1 MSYRVAMDIGGT
13 FTDVVC
19 YDERTGAVTAA
30 KAPTTPEDLAEGVF
44 AALSRAVNDP
54 AGISFFVHGTTQ
66 GLNAL
71 LERKGARV
79 LLLASEGGGD
89 VYRIARG
96 NRDRMFDLRYRKP
109 PPLVPRQDV
118 MEAGGRLDYLG
129 RELVPLDEESVR
141 RAARRARVEGFE
153 AVAVCLLFSYADP
166 AHEVRAGDILRAE
179 LGDDVLVVL
188 SHEVAREWREY
199 ERTSSAVL
207 EAYTGPVVRR
217 YLAGIE
223 RRFAERGPAVPV
235 HVMQS
240 SGGLVNAS
248 YAMRRP
254 LQTLLSGPVG
264 GTMGGVAATRLLGRG
279 PGVDQH
285 ERGPGVGP
293 APGDANQARRD
304 NAICIDMG
312 GTSFDVSLVVNGRPD
327 VSAEARIEGFPVL
340 MPIVNLHTIGAGGGS
355 IAWTEA
361 GALRVGPESAGAV
374 PGPACYGRGG
384 TRATVTDANVVLGRV
399 DPDWFAGGLMTL
411 DVEAAGI
418 AIATLAGELRLDPLL
433 LAEGICDVA
442 NAKMAQAIRTL
453 TVEHGVEPRE
463 FALVAFGGAGPMHA
477 AFIARE
483 LGVSEVVVPRFP
495 GAFSAWGM
503 LEADVRRDLT
513 HPYFRPQDTLDGA
526 DMSGNLMRLERE
538 VLDALSGQ
546 AVPEE
551 RRRVE
556 HAVDLRY
563 EGQDYT
569 LTIPLRDA
577 AEPAGPGFLEDIAAR
592 YAEAHTSR
600 YGHATPEAPVEF
612 VMLRSTGFGSFPRTS
627 TPAPEASGGAAPDV
641 RDVIFDGAVHRT
653 PVLRRSGLDGEL
665 AGPAIV
671 VEETA
676 TTVVPP
682 GCLAAVDDNGFLLL
696 KVNT

>member
-19 YDERTGAVTAA
+19 YDERTGAVTAS
-30 KAPTTPEDLAEGVF
+30 KAPTTPEDLTEGVF
-44 AALSRAVNDP
+44 AALGRVVEDP
-54 AGISFFVHGTTQ
+54 GAISFFVHGTTQ

-71 LERKGARV
+71 LERKGGRV
-79 LLLASEGGGD
+79 LLLAGAGAGD

-109 PPLVPRQDV
+109 APLVPPGDV
-118 MEAGGRLDYLG
+118 MEAGGRLDHRG
-129 RELVPLDEESVR
+129 RELVPLEEEAVR
-141 RAARRARVEGFE
+141 RAARRAREEGFD

-166 AHEVRAGDILRAE
+166 VHELRAGEILRAE
-179 LGDDVLVVL
+179 LGEDVLVVL

-217 YLAGIE
+217 YLARIG
-223 RRFAERGPAVPV
+223 RRFAERGLTVPV

-240 SGGLVNAS
+240 SGGLVNAAH
-248 YAMRRP
+248 AMRRP

-264 GTMGGVAATRLLGRG
+264 GTMGGVAAARLLSRAGG
-279 PGVDQH
+279 PS
-285 ERGPGVGP
+285 
-293 APGDANQARRD
+293 RD
-304 NAICIDMG
+304 NVICVDMG
-312 GTSFDVSLVVNGRPD
+312 GTSFDVSLVVGGRPD
-327 VSAEARIEGFPVL
+327 VSAEARIEGHPVL
-340 MPIVNLHTIGAGGGS
+340 MPVVNLHTIGAGGGS
-355 IAWTEA
+355 IAYAEA

-384 TRATVTDANVVLGRV
+384 ARATVTDANVVLGRV
-399 DPDWFAGGLMTL
+399 DPAWFAGGLMTL
-411 DVEAAGI
+411 DMAAAHR
-418 AIATLAGELRLDPLL
+418 AIGALAAELGMDPLR
-433 LAEGICDVA
+433 LAEGVCDVA

-453 TVEHGVEPRE
+453 TVDHGIEPRE
-463 FALVAFGGAGPMHA
+463 FALVAFGGAGAMHA

-483 LGVSEVVVPRFP
+483 LGIPEVVVPRFP

-513 HPYFRPQDTLDGA
+513 QPYFRPQDTLDGA
-526 DMSGNLMRLERE
+526 DMSGNLVMLERE
-538 VLDALSGQ
+538 ALAALAAQG
-546 AVPEE
+546 VPEE

-556 HAVDLRY
+556 HAADLRY

-569 LTIPLRDA
+569 LTVPLRDA
-577 AEPAGPGFLEDIAAR
+577 AEPAEPGFLTALAAR
-592 YAEAHTSR
+592 YADAHTAR
-600 YGHATPEAPVEF
+600 YGHATPEAPVEV
-612 VMLRSTGFGSFPRTS
+612 VMLRSTGLGSFPRAAA
-627 TPAPEASGGAAPDV
+627 PAPPPEPEQAAPVV
-641 RDVIFDGAVHRT
+641 RDVIFDGVAHPT
-653 PVLRRSGLDGEL
+653 PVLRRSSLDGAL
-665 AGPAIV
+665 AGPAVI

-682 GCLAAVDDNGFLLL
+682 GCLATVGAGGFLIV
-696 KVNT
+696 KVESR

>member
-19 YDERTGAVTAA
+19 YDERTGAVVAS
-30 KAPTTPEDLAEGVF
+30 KAPTTPGDLAEGVF
-44 AALSRAVNDP
+44 AALARVVDSPED
-54 AGISFFVHGTTQ
+54 ISFFVHGTTQ

-79 LLLASEGGGD
+79 LLLANEGGRD
-89 VYRIARG
+89 VYQIARG

-109 PPLVPRQDV
+109 TPLVPRQDV
-118 MEAGGRLDYLG
+118 MEIGGRLDWRG
-129 RELVPLDEESVR
+129 QELTPLDEDAVR
-141 RAARRARVEGFE
+141 QAARRAREEGFD
-153 AVAVCLLFSYADP
+153 AVAVCLLFAYANPD
-166 AHEVRAGDILRAE
+166 HEIRAGRILRAE
-179 LGDDVLVVL
+179 LGEEVLVVL

-217 YLAGIE
+217 YLARIE
-223 RRFAERGPAVPV
+223 QRFAERGLGVPV

-240 SGGLVNAS
+240 SGGLVNAG

-264 GTMGGVAATRLLGRG
+264 GTMGGVAAARLL
-279 PGVDQH
+279 Q
-285 ERGPGVGP
+285 
-293 APGDANQARRD
+293 RD
-304 NAICIDMG
+304 NAICVDMG

-327 VSAEARIEGFPVL
+327 VSAEARIEGYPVL
-340 MPIVNLHTIGAGGGS
+340 MPVVNLHTIGAGGGS
-355 IAWTEA
+355 IAYSEA

-384 TRATVTDANVVLGRV
+384 EQATVTDANVVLGRV
-399 DPDWFAGGLMTL
+399 DPAWFAGGLMSL
-411 DVEAAGI
+411 DTEAAGA
-418 AIATLAGELRLDPLL
+418 AIATLAEELELDPLQ

-463 FALVAFGGAGPMHA
+463 FALVAFGGAGAMHA
-477 AFIARE
+477 VFIARE
-483 LGVSEVVVPRFP
+483 LGISEVVIPRFP

-503 LEADVRRDLT
+503 LEADVRRDLS
-513 HPYFRPQDTLDGA
+513 HPYFRPQDALQGH
-526 DMSGNLMRLERE
+526 DMAARLETLQE
-538 VLDALSGQ
+538 QALQALAGQ
-546 AVPEE
+546 GVPED

-556 HAVDLRY
+556 HAVDMRY

-577 AEPAGPGFLEDIAAR
+577 GEPAEPEFLAGIAAR
-592 YAEAHTSR
+592 YAEAHTGR

-612 VMLRSTGFGSFPRTS
+612 VMLRSTGFGSFPRTAAARVAE
-627 TPAPEASGGAAPDV
+627 TDGVAPAV
-641 RDVIFDGAVHRT
+641 RDVIFDGEVHRT
-653 PVLRRSGLDGEL
+653 PVLRRDGLEGEL
-665 AGPAIV
+665 AGPAIM

-676 TTVVPP
+676 TTVIPP
-682 GCLAAVDDNGFLLL
+682 GCLASVDDNGFLIV
-696 KVNT
+696 KVDGRQ

>member
-1 MSYRVAMDIGGT
+1 MDIGGT

-19 YDERTGAVTAA
+19 YDERSGAVTAS
-30 KAPTTPEDLAEGVF
+30 KAPTTPGDLAEGVF
-44 AALSRAVNDP
+44 AALGRVVDDP

-79 LLLASEGGGD
+79 LLLASRDGRD
-89 VYRIARG
+89 VYQIARG

-109 PPLVPRQDV
+109 EPLVPRQDV
-118 MEAGGRLDYLG
+118 MEAGGRLDYRG
-129 RELVPLDEESVR
+129 RELEPLDEESVR
-141 RAARRARVEGFE
+141 AAARRARAEGFD

-166 AHEVRAGDILRAE
+166 AHEVRAGEILRAE
-179 LGDDVLVVL
+179 LGEDVLVVL

-217 YLAGIE
+217 YLAGVE
-223 RRFAERGPAVPV
+223 RRFAERGLGVPV

-248 YAMRRP
+248 YAMRHP

-264 GTMGGVAATRLLGRG
+264 GTMGGVAASRLRGRG
-279 PGVDQH
+279 LGAD
-285 ERGPGVGP
+285 G
-293 APGDANQARRD
+293 ARSR
-304 NAICIDMG
+304 NVICVDMG
-312 GTSFDVSLVVNGRPD
+312 GTSFDVSLVVDGRPD
-327 VSAEARIEGFPVL
+327 VNSEARIEGYPVL

-355 IAWTEA
+355 LAYAEA

-384 TRATVTDANVVLGRV
+384 ARPTVTDANVVLGRV
-399 DPDWFAGGLMTL
+399 DPAWFAGGLMTL
-411 DVEAAGI
+411 DVEAAGV
-418 AIATLAGELRLDPLL
+418 AVAELAGELRLDPLA

-463 FALVAFGGAGPMHA
+463 FALLAFGGAGAMHA

-483 LGVSEVVVPRFP
+483 LGISEVVVPRFP

-503 LEADVRRDLT
+503 LEAEVRRDLT
-513 HPYFRPQDTLDGA
+513 HPYFRPQDTLDGP
-526 DMSGNLMRLERE
+526 DMSGNLVTLERE
-538 VLDALSGQ
+538 ALDALAGQ
-546 AVPEE
+546 GVPEE

-556 HAVDLRY
+556 HAVDMRY

-569 LTIPLRDA
+569 LTVPLRDA
-577 AEPAGPGFLEDIAAR
+577 AEPAEPEFLAEIAAR
-592 YAEAHTSR
+592 YAEAHTAR

-612 VMLRSTGFGSFPRTS
+612 VTLRSTGFGTFPRTAA
-627 TPAPEASGGAAPDV
+627 PAVAASGQEPPDV

-653 PVLRRSGLDGEL
+653 PVLRRAGLDGEL

-676 TTVVPP
+676 TTVIPP
-682 GCLAAVDDNGFLLL
+682 GCLATVDDNGFLIL

>member
-19 YDERTGAVTAA
+19 YDDRTGAVTAS
-30 KAPTTPEDLAEGVF
+30 KAPTTPGDLAEGVF
-44 AALSRAVNDP
+44 AALGRVMDDP
-54 AGISFFVHGTTQ
+54 SEISFFVHGTTQ

-79 LLLASEGGGD
+79 LLLASGGGRD

-109 PPLVPRQDV
+109 EPLVPRRDV
-118 MEAGGRLDYLG
+118 MEAGGRLDYRG
-129 RELVPLDEESVR
+129 RELQPLDEESVR
-141 RAARRARVEGFE
+141 AAARRARAEGFD
-153 AVAVCLLFSYADP
+153 AVSVCLLFSYVNPD
-166 AHEVRAGDILRAE
+166 HELRAGRILREE
-179 LGDDVLVVL
+179 LRDDVLVVL

-223 RRFAERGPAVPV
+223 RRFSERGLGVPV

-264 GTMGGVAATRLLGRG
+264 GTMGGVAAARLLG
-279 PGVDQH
+279 
-285 ERGPGVGP
+285 
-293 APGDANQARRD
+293 RD

-312 GTSFDVSLVVNGRPD
+312 GTSFDVSLVVDGRPD
-327 VSAEARIEGFPVL
+327 VSAEASIEGHPVL

-355 IAWTEA
+355 IAYAEA
-361 GALRVGPESAGAV
+361 GALRVGPESAGAD

-384 TRATVTDANVVLGRV
+384 TQATVTDANVALGRV
-399 DPDWFAGGLMTL
+399 DPAWFAGGLMTL
-411 DVEAAGI
+411 DAEAAG
-418 AIATLAGELRLDPLL
+418 AAVAELAGRLRLDPLE
-433 LAEGICDVA
+433 LAEGVCAVA

-483 LGVSEVVVPRFP
+483 LGISEVVVPRFP

-513 HPYFRPQDTLDGA
+513 DPYFRPQDVLDGG
-526 DMSGNLMRLERE
+526 DMSRRLVALERE
-538 VLDALSGQ
+538 ALDALDAQG
-546 AVPEE
+546 VPEE

-556 HAVDLRY
+556 HAVDMRY

-577 AEPAGPGFLEDIAAR
+577 TEPAQAGFLECVAAR

-612 VMLRSTGFGSFPRTS
+612 VMLRSTGFGSFPRT
-627 TPAPEASGGAAPDV
+627 AAPAVDAAAPQEIGV
-641 RDVIFDGAVHRT
+641 RDVIFDGEVHRT
-653 PVLRRSGLDGEL
+653 PVLRRAGLDGEL

-682 GCLAAVDDNGFLLL
+682 GCLASVDDNGFLIM

>member
-1 MSYRVAMDIGGT
+1 MTYRVAMDIGGT

-19 YDERTGAVTAA
+19 YDERTGAVTAS
-30 KAPTTPEDLAEGVF
+30 KAPTTPGDLAEGVF
-44 AALSRAVNDP
+44 AALARVVDDP
-54 AGISFFVHGTTQ
+54 AAISFFVHGTTQ

-79 LLLASEGGGD
+79 LLLASRGGGD
-89 VYRIARG
+89 VYTIARG

-109 PPLVPRQDV
+109 SPLVPRRDV
-118 MEAGGRLDYLG
+118 MEAGGRLDYRG
-129 RELVPLDEESVR
+129 RELEPLDEEAVR
-141 RAARRARVEGFE
+141 QAARRAREEGFD
-153 AVAVCLLFSYADP
+153 AVAVCLLFSFADP
-166 AHEVRAGDILRAE
+166 AHELRAGEILRAE
-179 LGDDVLVVL
+179 LGEDVLVVL

-207 EAYTGPVVRR
+207 EAYTGPVVRT

-223 RRFAERGPAVPV
+223 RRFAERGLPVPV

-264 GTMGGVAATRLLGRG
+264 GTMGGVAAARMLGR
-279 PGVDQH
+279 
-285 ERGPGVGP
+285 E
-293 APGDANQARRD
+293 
-304 NAICIDMG
+304 NAICVDMG
-312 GTSFDVSLVVNGRPD
+312 GTSFDVSLVVGGRPD
-327 VSAEARIEGFPVL
+327 VSAEARVEGYPVL

-355 IAWTEA
+355 IAYAEA

-384 TRATVTDANVVLGRV
+384 TRPTVTDANVVLGRV
-399 DPDWFAGGLMTL
+399 DPAWFAGGLMTL
-411 DVEAAGI
+411 DEEAAGT
-418 AIATLAGELRLDPLL
+418 AVVTLAVELGLDPLR
-433 LAEGICDVA
+433 LAEGVCDVA

-463 FALVAFGGAGPMHA
+463 FALVAFGGAGAMHA
-477 AFIARE
+477 VFIARE
-483 LGVSEVVVPRFP
+483 LGISEVVVPRFP

-513 HPYFRPQDTLDGA
+513 HPYFRPQDTLDGT
-526 DMSGNLMRLERE
+526 DMSRNLGTLERE
-538 VLDALSGQ
+538 ALEALAGQ
-546 AVPEE
+546 GVPEE

-577 AEPAGPGFLEDIAAR
+577 AEPGEPGFLAAIAAR

-612 VMLRSTGFGSFPRTS
+612 VMLRSTGFGSFPRAAAATGQ
-627 TPAPEASGGAAPDV
+627 APEETAGDV
-641 RDVIFDGAVHRT
+641 RDVIFDGVPHRT
-653 PVLRRSGLDGEL
+653 PVLRRAGLTGSF

-676 TTVVPP
+676 TTVIPP
-682 GCLAAVDDNGFLLL
+682 GCLAAIDDNGFLIV
-696 KVNT
+696 KVDVQ

>member
-1 MSYRVAMDIGGT
+1 MDIGGT

-19 YDERTGAVTAA
+19 YDERTGAVAAA
-30 KAPTTPEDLAEGVF
+30 KAPSTPADLAEGVF
-44 AALSRAVNDP
+44 AALGRVVGDP
-54 AGISFFVHGTTQ
+54 ADISFFVHGTTQ

-79 LLLASEGGGD
+79 LLLTGTGARD
-89 VYRIARG
+89 VYQIARG

-109 PPLVPRQDV
+109 RPLVPRADV
-118 MEAGGRLDYLG
+118 VEAGGRLDWRG
-129 RELVPLDEESVR
+129 HELTPLDEQAVR
-141 RAARRARVEGFE
+141 QAARRARQDGFD
-153 AVAVCLLFSYADP
+153 AVAVCLLFSYVNP
-166 AHEVRAGDILRAE
+166 AHEVRAGQILREE
-179 LGDDVLVVL
+179 LGDSVLIVL

-217 YLAGIE
+217 YLAGIQH
-223 RRFAERGPAVPV
+223 RFAERGLTVPV

-240 SGGLVNAS
+240 SGGLVNAG

-264 GTMGGVAATRLLGRG
+264 GTMGGVAAARLLG
-279 PGVDQH
+279 
-285 ERGPGVGP
+285 
-293 APGDANQARRD
+293 RD
-304 NAICIDMG
+304 NAICVDMG
-312 GTSFDVSLVVNGRPD
+312 GTSFDVSLVVGGRPD
-327 VSAEARIEGFPVL
+327 ISAEARIEGFPVL
-340 MPIVNLHTIGAGGGS
+340 MPIVNLNTIGAGGGS
-355 IAWTEA
+355 IAYAEA

-384 TRATVTDANVVLGRV
+384 TQPTVTDANVVLGRV
-399 DPDWFAGGLMTL
+399 DPAWFAGGLMSL
-411 DVEAAGI
+411 DVEAAGT
-418 AIATLAGELRLDPLL
+418 AVATLAGALDLEPLQV
-433 LAEGICDVA
+433 AEGICDVA

-463 FALVAFGGAGPMHA
+463 FALVAFGGAGAMHA
-477 AFIARE
+477 VFIARE
-483 LGVSEVVVPRFP
+483 LGISEVVIPRFP

-513 HPYFRPQDTLDGA
+513 HPYFRPQDDLDGH
-526 DMSGNLMRLERE
+526 DMARQFAGLETQAR
-538 VLDALSGQ
+538 DALAAQG
-546 AVPEE
+546 VPED

-569 LTIPLRDA
+569 LTIPLTGA
-577 AEPAGPGFLEDIAAR
+577 GEPGEPGFLATIAER
-592 YAEAHTSR
+592 YAQAHTSR
-600 YGHATPEAPVEF
+600 YGHATPEAPIEF
-612 VMLRSTGFGSFPRTS
+612 VMLRSTGFGSFPKTAAAVPAEAGDE
-627 TPAPEASGGAAPDV
+627 TPAV

-653 PVLRRSGLDGEL
+653 PVLRRAGLTGEL
-665 AGPAIV
+665 TGPAIL

-676 TTVVPP
+676 TTVIPP
-682 GCLAAVDDNGFLLL
+682 GCLATVDGNGFLII
-696 KVNT
+696 KVDQ

>member
-19 YDERTGAVTAA
+19 YDERTGAVVAS
-30 KAPTTPEDLAEGVF
+30 KAPTTPGDLAEGVF
-44 AALSRAVNDP
+44 AALGRVVDSPKD
-54 AGISFFVHGTTQ
+54 ISFFVHGTTQ

-79 LLLASEGGGD
+79 LLLANEGGRD
-89 VYRIARG
+89 VYQIARG

-109 PPLVPRQDV
+109 TPLVPRQDV
-118 MEAGGRLDYLG
+118 MEVGGRLDWRG
-129 RELVPLDEESVR
+129 QELAPLDEQAVR
-141 RAARRARVEGFE
+141 QAARRARQEGFD
-153 AVAVCLLFSYADP
+153 AVAVCLLFAYANPD
-166 AHEVRAGDILRAE
+166 HEIRAGRILREE
-179 LGDDVLVVL
+179 LGEEVLVVL

-217 YLAGIE
+217 YLARIE
-223 RRFAERGPAVPV
+223 QRFAERGLTVPV

-240 SGGLVNAS
+240 SGGLVHAG

-264 GTMGGVAATRLLGRG
+264 GTMGGVAAARLI
-279 PGVDQH
+279 
-285 ERGPGVGP
+285 
-293 APGDANQARRD
+293 NKD
-304 NAICIDMG
+304 NVICVDMG

-327 VSAEARIEGFPVL
+327 ISAEARIEGYPVL
-340 MPIVNLHTIGAGGGS
+340 MPVVNLHTIGAGGGS
-355 IAWTEA
+355 IAYSEA

-384 TRATVTDANVVLGRV
+384 EQATVTDANVVLGRV
-399 DPDWFAGGLMTL
+399 DPAWFAGGLMSL
-411 DVEAAGI
+411 DTEAAGT
-418 AIATLAGELRLDPLL
+418 AIATLAEELDLDPLQ

-463 FALVAFGGAGPMHA
+463 FALVAFGGAGAMHA
-477 AFIARE
+477 VFIARE
-483 LGVSEVVVPRFP
+483 LGISEVVIPRFP

-513 HPYFRPQDTLDGA
+513 HPYFRPQDALKGH
-526 DMSGNLMRLERE
+526 DMAARLASLEE
-538 VLDALSGQ
+538 QALQALAGQ
-546 AVPEE
+546 GVPED

-556 HAVDLRY
+556 HAVDMRY

-577 AEPAGPGFLEDIAAR
+577 DEPAEPEFLDEIAAR
-592 YAEAHTSR
+592 YAEAHTGR

-612 VMLRSTGFGSFPRTS
+612 VMLRSTGFGSFPRTAAAQVAE
-627 TPAPEASGGAAPDV
+627 TDGVPPAV
-641 RDVIFDGAVHRT
+641 RDVIFDGDVHQT
-653 PVLRRSGLDGEL
+653 PVLRRDGLRGEL
-665 AGPAIV
+665 SGPAIV

-676 TTVVPP
+676 TTVIPP
-682 GCLAAVDDNGFLLL
+682 GCLAWVDDNGFLIV
-696 KVNT
+696 KVDGKQ

>member
-13 FTDVVC
+13 FTDVVR
-19 YDERTGAVTAA
+19 YDETTGSVVAS
-30 KAPTTPEDLAEGVF
+30 KASTTPHDLAEGVF
-44 AALSRAVNDP
+44 TALARVVDDP
-54 AGISFFVHGTTQ
+54 AEISYFVHGTTQ

-79 LLLASEGGGD
+79 LLLASAGAGD
-89 VYRIARG
+89 VYHIARG

-109 PPLVPRQDV
+109 TPLVPREDV
-118 MEAGGRLDYLG
+118 AEVAGRLDWRG
-129 RELVPLDEESVR
+129 EELVPLDEEGVR
-141 RAARRARVEGFE
+141 RAARRVREEGFD

-166 AHEVRAGDILRAE
+166 RHEVRAGEILREE

-217 YLAGIE
+217 YLAEVE
-223 RRFAERGPAVPV
+223 RRFAERGPGVPV

-240 SGGLVNAS
+240 SGGLVNAA

-264 GTMGGVAATRLLGRG
+264 GTMGGVAAARLLGRG
-279 PGVDQH
+279 NV
-285 ERGPGVGP
+285 
-293 APGDANQARRD
+293 
-304 NAICIDMG
+304 ICVDMG
-312 GTSFDVSLVVNGRPD
+312 GTSFDVSLVVDGRPD
-327 VSAEARIEGFPVL
+327 VSAEARIEGHPVL
-340 MPIVNLHTIGAGGGS
+340 MPVVNLHTIGAGGGS
-355 IAWTEA
+355 IAYAEA
-361 GALRVGPESAGAV
+361 GALRVGPESAGAM

-384 TRATVTDANVVLGRV
+384 TRPTVTDANVVLGRV
-399 DPDWFAGGLMTL
+399 DPAWFAGGLMEL
-411 DVEAAGI
+411 DVEAAG
-418 AIATLAGELRLDPLL
+418 AAVATLAEELALDPLD
-433 LAEGICDVA
+433 LAEGVCAVA

-463 FALVAFGGAGPMHA
+463 FSLVAFGGAGAMHA
-477 AFIARE
+477 VFIARE
-483 LGVSEVVVPRFP
+483 LGISEVVIPRFP

-503 LEADVRRDLT
+503 LEAEVRRDLT
-513 HPYFRPQDTLDGA
+513 HPYFRPQDALDGA
-526 DMSGNLMRLERE
+526 ELAELLTGLEAR
-538 VLDALSGQ
+538 ALEALAEQG
-546 AVPEE
+546 VPAE

-556 HAVDLRY
+556 HAVDMRY

-569 LTIPLRDA
+569 LTIPLREA
-577 AEPAGPGFLEDIAAR
+577 GEPAGPGFLREVAAR
-592 YAEAHTSR
+592 FAEAHTSR

-612 VMLRSTGFGSFPRTS
+612 VMVRSTGLGSFPRAAAGVPDV
-627 TPAPEASGGAAPDV
+627 PAEAAPAV
-641 RDVIFDGAVHRT
+641 RDVVFDGAVHTT
-653 PVLRRSGLDGEL
+653 PVLRRAHLDGEL

-682 GCLAAVDDNGFLLL
+682 GCLATVDDNGFLIV
-696 KVNT
+696 KVDQ

>member
-1 MSYRVAMDIGGT
+1 
-13 FTDVVC
+13 
-19 YDERTGAVTAA
+19 
-30 KAPTTPEDLAEGVF
+30 
-44 AALSRAVNDP
+44 
-54 AGISFFVHGTTQ
+54 
-66 GLNAL
+66 
-71 LERKGARV
+71 
-79 LLLASEGGGD
+79 
-89 VYRIARG
+89 
-96 NRDRMFDLRYRKP
+96 MFDLRYRKP
-109 PPLVPRQDV
+109 TPLVPRQDV
-118 MEAGGRLDYLG
+118 MEIGGRLDYRG
-129 RELVPLDEESVR
+129 QELVPLDEESVR
-141 RAARRARVEGFE
+141 RAARRARDEGFD
-153 AVAVCLLFSYADP
+153 AVAVCLLFSFADP
-166 AHEVRAGDILRAE
+166 AHEVRAGEILRAE

-217 YLAGIE
+217 YLARIE
-223 RRFAERGPAVPV
+223 RRFAERGLAVPV

-264 GTMGGVAATRLLGRG
+264 GTMGGVAATRLLGSRG
-279 PGVDQH
+279 G
-285 ERGPGVGP
+285 
-293 APGDANQARRD
+293 

-327 VSAEARIEGFPVL
+327 VSAEAHIEGYPVL

-355 IAWTEA
+355 IAYAEA

-374 PGPACYGRGG
+374 PGPACYARGG
-384 TRATVTDANVVLGRV
+384 MRATVTDANVALGRV
-399 DPDWFAGGLMTL
+399 DPAWFAGGLMTL
-411 DVEAAGI
+411 DAEAAG
-418 AIATLAGELRLDPLL
+418 AAVATLAEELRIDPLQ

-463 FALVAFGGAGPMHA
+463 FALVAFGGAGAMHA
-477 AFIARE
+477 VFIARE
-483 LGVSEVVVPRFP
+483 LGISEVVVPRFP

-513 HPYFRPQDTLDGA
+513 HPYFRPQEALNGD
-526 DMSGNLMRLERE
+526 DMSGNLVILERE
-538 VLDALSGQ
+538 ALDALSGQ
-546 AVPEE
+546 GVPEE

-556 HAVDLRY
+556 HAVDMRY

-577 AEPAGPGFLEDIAAR
+577 AEPAGPGFLPAIAAR

-612 VMLRSTGFGSFPRTS
+612 VMLRSTGFGSFPRS
-627 TPAPEASGGAAPDV
+627 AAAVPQAHGEEAAYV
-641 RDVIFDGAVHRT
+641 RDVIFDGAVHST
-653 PVLRRSGLDGEL
+653 PVLRRSSLDGEL

-676 TTVVPP
+676 TTVIPP
-682 GCLAAVDDNGFLLL
+682 GCLATVDDNGFLIV
-696 KVNT
+696 KVDQ

>member
-1 MSYRVAMDIGGT
+1 MTYRVAMDIGGT

-19 YDERTGAVTAA
+19 YDERTGAVTAS
-30 KAPTTPEDLAEGVF
+30 KAPTTPGDLAEGVF
-44 AALSRAVNDP
+44 AALARVVDDP
-54 AGISFFVHGTTQ
+54 AAISFFVHGTTQ

-79 LLLASEGGGD
+79 LLLASRGGGD
-89 VYRIARG
+89 VYTIARG

-109 PPLVPRQDV
+109 SPLVPRRDV
-118 MEAGGRLDYLG
+118 MEAGGRLDYRG
-129 RELVPLDEESVR
+129 RELEPLDEEAVR
-141 RAARRARVEGFE
+141 RAARRAREEGFD
-153 AVAVCLLFSYADP
+153 AVAVCLLFSFADP
-166 AHEVRAGDILRAE
+166 AHELRAGEILRAE
-179 LGDDVLVVL
+179 LGEDVLVVL

-207 EAYTGPVVRR
+207 EAYTGPVVRT

-223 RRFAERGPAVPV
+223 RRFAERGLPVPV

-264 GTMGGVAATRLLGRG
+264 GTMGGVAAARMLGR
-279 PGVDQH
+279 
-285 ERGPGVGP
+285 E
-293 APGDANQARRD
+293 
-304 NAICIDMG
+304 NAICVDMG
-312 GTSFDVSLVVNGRPD
+312 GTSFDVSLVVGGRPD
-327 VSAEARIEGFPVL
+327 VSAEARVEGYPVL

-355 IAWTEA
+355 IAYAEA

-384 TRATVTDANVVLGRV
+384 TRPTVTDANVVLGRV
-399 DPDWFAGGLMTL
+399 DPAWFAGGLMTL
-411 DVEAAGI
+411 DEEAAGT
-418 AIATLAGELRLDPLL
+418 AVVTLAEELGLDPLR
-433 LAEGICDVA
+433 LAEGVCDVA

-463 FALVAFGGAGPMHA
+463 FALVAFGGAGAMHA
-477 AFIARE
+477 VFIARE
-483 LGVSEVVVPRFP
+483 LGISEVVVPRFP

-513 HPYFRPQDTLDGA
+513 HPYFRPQDTLDGT
-526 DMSGNLMRLERE
+526 DMSRNLGTLERE
-538 VLDALSGQ
+538 ALEALAGQ
-546 AVPEE
+546 GVPER

-577 AEPAGPGFLEDIAAR
+577 AEPGEPGFLAAIAAR

-612 VMLRSTGFGSFPRTS
+612 VMLRSTGFGSFPRAAAATGQ
-627 TPAPEASGGAAPDV
+627 PPEETAGDV
-641 RDVIFDGAVHRT
+641 RDVIFDGVPHRT
-653 PVLRRSGLDGEL
+653 PVLRRAGLTGSF

-676 TTVVPP
+676 TTVIPP
-682 GCLAAVDDNGFLLL
+682 GCLAAIDDNGFLIV
-696 KVNT
+696 KVDVQ

>member
-1 MSYRVAMDIGGT
+1 MSFRTAMDIGGT
-13 FTDVVC
+13 FTDVVR
-19 YDERTGAVTAA
+19 YDERTGRVVAS
-30 KAPTTPEDLAEGVF
+30 KAPTTPGNLADGVF
-44 AALSRAVNDP
+44 SALGRVVDDP
-54 AGISFFVHGTTQ
+54 SEISFFVHGTTQ

-79 LLLASEGGGD
+79 LLVTGEGARD

-109 PPLVPRQDV
+109 EPLVPRSDV
-118 MEAGGRLDYLG
+118 TEVAGRLDWRG
-129 RELVPLDEESVR
+129 EELVPLDEGAVR
-141 RAARRARVEGFE
+141 AAARRARGEGFD
-153 AVAVCLLFSYADP
+153 AVAVCLLFSYVNP
-166 AHEVRAGDILRAE
+166 AHEIRAGEILAEE
-179 LGDDVLVVL
+179 LGEDTLVVL

-223 RRFAERGPAVPV
+223 ERFAERGLTVPV

-248 YAMRRP
+248 YAMRHP

-264 GTMGGVAATRLLGRG
+264 GTMGGVAAARLLGR
-279 PGVDQH
+279 P
-285 ERGPGVGP
+285 
-293 APGDANQARRD
+293 
-304 NAICIDMG
+304 NAICVDMG
-312 GTSFDVSLVVNGRPD
+312 GTSFDVSLVVDGRPD
-327 VSAEARIEGFPVL
+327 ISAEARVEGFPVL

-355 IAWTEA
+355 IAYTEA

-384 TRATVTDANVVLGRV
+384 VRPTVTDANVVLGRV
-399 DPDWFAGGLMTL
+399 DPSWFAGGLMSL
-411 DVEAAGI
+411 DVEAAYTAVAG
-418 AIATLAGELRLDPLL
+418 LARELRLQTLQT
-433 LAEGICDVA
+433 AEGICSVA

-463 FALVAFGGAGPMHA
+463 FALVAFGGAGAMHA

-483 LGVSEVVVPRFP
+483 LGISEVVVPRFP

-503 LEADVRRDLT
+503 LEADVRRDLS
-513 HPYFRPQDTLDGA
+513 HPYFRSGGELDGA
-526 DMSGNLMRLERE
+526 DMASRLKDLQDQALEELAGQGVADSRMRI
-538 VLDALSGQ
+538 
-546 AVPEE
+546 
-551 RRRVE
+551 E
-556 HAVDLRY
+556 HAVDMRY

-569 LTIPLRDA
+569 LTVPLRDA
-577 AEPAGPGFLEDIAAR
+577 AEPGTPGFPERIAAR
-592 YAEAHTSR
+592 YADAHTRR

-612 VMLRSTGFGSFPRTS
+612 VALRSTGFGVFPRT
-627 TPAPEASGGAAPDV
+627 AATHAAQPDDRTRTV
-641 RDVIFDGAVHRT
+641 REVVFDGEAHPT
-653 PVLRRSGLDGEL
+653 PVLRRGALEGEL
-665 AGPAIV
+665 TGPAIV

-676 TTVVPP
+676 TTVIPP
-682 GCLAAVDDNGFLLL
+682 GCVASVDGNGFLII
-696 KVNT
+696 KVGGVK

>member
-1 MSYRVAMDIGGT
+1 MTYRVAMDIGGT

-19 YDERTGAVTAA
+19 YDERTGAVTAS
-30 KAPTTPEDLAEGVF
+30 KAPTTPGDLAEGVF
-44 AALSRAVNDP
+44 AALGRVVDDP
-54 AGISFFVHGTTQ
+54 AAISFFVHGTTQ

-79 LLLASEGGGD
+79 LLLASRGAGD

-109 PPLVPRQDV
+109 SPLVPPRDV
-118 MEAGGRLDYLG
+118 MEAGGRLDFRG
-129 RELVPLDEESVR
+129 RELEPLDEEAVR
-141 RAARRARVEGFE
+141 LAARRAREEGFD
-153 AVAVCLLFSYADP
+153 AVAVCLLFSFADP
-166 AHEVRAGDILRAE
+166 AHELRAGEILRAE
-179 LGDDVLVVL
+179 LGEDVLVVL

-217 YLAGIE
+217 YLARIE
-223 RRFAERGPAVPV
+223 RRFAERGLPVPV

-264 GTMGGVAATRLLGRG
+264 GTMGGVAAARMLGR
-279 PGVDQH
+279 
-285 ERGPGVGP
+285 E
-293 APGDANQARRD
+293 
-304 NAICIDMG
+304 NAICVDMG

-327 VSAEARIEGFPVL
+327 VSAEARIEGYPVL
-340 MPIVNLHTIGAGGGS
+340 MPVVNLHTIGAGGGS
-355 IAWTEA
+355 IAYAEA

-384 TRATVTDANVVLGRV
+384 TRPTVTDANVVLGRV
-399 DPDWFAGGLMTL
+399 DPAWFAGGLMTL
-411 DVEAAGI
+411 DEEAAG
-418 AIATLAGELRLDPLL
+418 AAVVTLAEELGLDPLR
-433 LAEGICDVA
+433 LAEGVCDVA

-463 FALVAFGGAGPMHA
+463 FALVAFGGAGAMHA
-477 AFIARE
+477 VFIARE
-483 LGVSEVVVPRFP
+483 LGIAEVVVPRFP

-513 HPYFRPQDTLDGA
+513 RPCFRPQDALDGPG
-526 DMSGNLMRLERE
+526 MSRHLVALERE
-538 VLDALSGQ
+538 ALDALAGQ
-546 AVPEE
+546 GVPEE

-577 AEPAGPGFLEDIAAR
+577 AEPGEPGFLDTIAAR

-612 VMLRSTGFGSFPRTS
+612 VMLRSTGFGSFPRAAATAAE
-627 TPAPEASGGAAPDV
+627 APEETAAGV
-641 RDVIFDGAVHRT
+641 RDVIFDGVPHRT
-653 PVLRRSGLDGEL
+653 PVLRRAGLSGSF

-676 TTVVPP
+676 TTVIPP
-682 GCLAAVDDNGFLLL
+682 GCLAAIDDNGFLIV
-696 KVNT
+696 KVDVQ

>member
-1 MSYRVAMDIGGT
+1 MTYRVAMDIGGT
-13 FTDVVC
+13 FTDVVS
-19 YDERTGAVTAA
+19 YDEATGAVVAS
-30 KAPTTPEDLAEGVF
+30 KAPTTPGDLAEGVF
-44 AALSRAVNDP
+44 AALARVVADP
-54 AGISFFVHGTTQ
+54 ADISFFVHGTTQ

-71 LERKGARV
+71 LERTGARV
-79 LLLASEGGGD
+79 LLLAGEGGRD
-89 VYRIARG
+89 VYQIARG

-109 PPLVPRQDV
+109 VPLIPRQDV
-118 MEAGGRLDYLG
+118 MEVAGRLDWHG
-129 RELVPLDEESVR
+129 RELTPLNEDAVR
-141 RAARRARVEGFE
+141 RAARRARDEGFD

-166 AHEVRAGDILRAE
+166 SHEVRAGEILREE

-217 YLAGIE
+217 YLARIE
-223 RRFAERGPAVPV
+223 QRFAERGLPVPV

-264 GTMGGVAATRLLGRG
+264 GTMGGVAVSRLLG
-279 PGVDQH
+279 
-285 ERGPGVGP
+285 
-293 APGDANQARRD
+293 RD
-304 NAICIDMG
+304 NAICVDMG
-312 GTSFDVSLVVNGRPD
+312 GTSFDVSLVVDGRPD

-340 MPIVNLHTIGAGGGS
+340 MPVVNLHTIGAGGGS
-355 IAWTEA
+355 IAYAEA
-361 GALRVGPESAGAV
+361 GALRVGPRSAGAV

-384 TRATVTDANVVLGRV
+384 TQATVTDANVVLGRV
-399 DPDWFAGGLMTL
+399 DPAWFAGGLMTL
-411 DVEAAGI
+411 DVEAAGT
-418 AIATLAGELRLDPLL
+418 AVATLAEELDLDPLT

-453 TVEHGVEPRE
+453 TVERGVEPRD
-463 FALVAFGGAGPMHA
+463 FALVAFGGAGAMHA
-477 AFIARE
+477 VFIARE
-483 LGVSEVVVPRFP
+483 LGVSEVVVPRHP

-503 LEADVRRDLT
+503 LEAEVRRDLT
-513 HPYFRPQDTLDGA
+513 HPYFRPQDALDGA
-526 DMSGNLMRLERE
+526 DMAARLATLEQE
-538 VLDALSGQ
+538 ALDALTGQ
-546 AVPEE
+546 GVPQD

-556 HAVDLRY
+556 HFVNMRY

-569 LTIPLRDA
+569 LTIALRDA
-577 AEPAGPGFLEDIAAR
+577 DEPAEPEFRTEVAAR

-612 VMLRSTGFGSFPRTS
+612 VMLRSTGFGSFPRTAG
-627 TPAPEASGGAAPDV
+627 TVLEAPGHEASAV
-641 RDVIFDGAVHRT
+641 RDVIFDGVVHTT
-653 PVLRRSGLDGEL
+653 PVLRRTALDGEFS
-665 AGPAIV
+665 GPAIV

-676 TTVVPP
+676 TTVIPP
-682 GCLAAVDDNGFLLL
+682 GCLAGVDDNGFLII
-696 KVNT
+696 KVDNPQ

>member
-1 MSYRVAMDIGGT
+1 MTYRVAMDIGGT

-19 YDERTGAVTAA
+19 YDERTGAVVAS
-30 KAPTTPEDLAEGVF
+30 KAPTTPGDLAEGVF
-44 AALSRAVNDP
+44 NALARVVGTPED
-54 AGISFFVHGTTQ
+54 ISFFVHGTTQ

-79 LLLASEGGGD
+79 LLLANEGGRD
-89 VYRIARG
+89 VYQIARG

-109 PPLVPRQDV
+109 TPLVPRQDV
-118 MEAGGRLDYLG
+118 VEIGGRLDWRG
-129 RELVPLDEESVR
+129 QELTALDEHAVR
-141 RAARRARVEGFE
+141 QAAAKARDEGFD
-153 AVAVCLLFSYADP
+153 AVAVCLLFAFANP
-166 AHEVRAGDILRAE
+166 AHEIRAGQILRQE

-217 YLAGIE
+217 YLARVE
-223 RRFAERGPAVPV
+223 RQFAERGLRVPV

-248 YAMRRP
+248 YAMDRP

-264 GTMGGVAATRLLGRG
+264 GTMGGVAAARLLG
-279 PGVDQH
+279 
-285 ERGPGVGP
+285 
-293 APGDANQARRD
+293 RD
-304 NAICIDMG
+304 NAICVDMG

-327 VSAEARIEGFPVL
+327 VSAEASIEGYPVL

-355 IAWTEA
+355 IAYSEA

-384 TRATVTDANVVLGRV
+384 ERATVTDANVVLGRV
-399 DPDWFAGGLMTL
+399 DPAWFAGGLMSL
-411 DVEAAGI
+411 DTDAADT
-418 AIATLAGELRLDPLL
+418 AVATLAEQLDLDPLQ

-463 FALVAFGGAGPMHA
+463 FALVAFGGAGAMHA
-477 AFIARE
+477 VFIARE
-483 LGVSEVVVPRFP
+483 LGISEVVIPRFP

-513 HPYFRPQDTLDGA
+513 HPYFRTQHDLDGR
-526 DMSGNLMRLERE
+526 DMSEHFVKLERLARE
-538 VLDALSGQ
+538 ALESQG
-546 AVPEE
+546 VPEA

-556 HAVDLRY
+556 HQVDIRH

-569 LTIPLRDA
+569 LTIPLADA
-577 AEPAGPGFLEDIAAR
+577 VEPAEPGFLERIAER
-592 YAEAHTSR
+592 YAQAHTAR

-612 VMLRSTGFGSFPRTS
+612 VMLRSTGFGSFPRAAA
-627 TPAPEASGGAAPDV
+627 APGGASDPAGPSF
-641 RDVIFDGAVHRT
+641 RDVIFDGQVHPT
-653 PVLRRSGLDGEL
+653 PVVRREGLSGEL
-665 AGPAIV
+665 DGPAIV

-676 TTVVPP
+676 TTVIPP
-682 GCLAAVDDNGFLLL
+682 GCMATVDDNGFLII
-696 KVNT
+696 KVAS

>member
-13 FTDVVC
+13 FTDVVR
-19 YDERTGAVTAA
+19 YDESTGAVTAS
-30 KAPTTPEDLAEGVF
+30 KAPSTPGDLAEGVF
-44 AALSRAVNDP
+44 AALGRVVDDP
-54 AGISFFVHGTTQ
+54 AAISFFVHGTTQ

-79 LLLASEGGGD
+79 LLLASRGGGD

-109 PPLVPRQDV
+109 APLVPRQDV
-118 MEAGGRLDYLG
+118 MEAGGRLDYRG
-129 RELVPLDEESVR
+129 RELEPLDEESVR
-141 RAARRARVEGFE
+141 RAARRAREKGFD
-153 AVAVCLLFSYADP
+153 AVAVCLLFSFADP
-166 AHEVRAGDILRAE
+166 AHEIRAGEILRAE

-217 YLAGIE
+217 YLARIE
-223 RRFAERGPAVPV
+223 SRFAERGLPVPV

-264 GTMGGVAATRLLGRG
+264 GTMGGVAAARLLG
-279 PGVDQH
+279 
-285 ERGPGVGP
+285 
-293 APGDANQARRD
+293 RD
-304 NAICIDMG
+304 NAICVDMG

-327 VSAEARIEGFPVL
+327 VSAEARIEGHPVL
-340 MPIVNLHTIGAGGGS
+340 MPVVNLHTIGAGGGS
-355 IAWTEA
+355 IAYAEA

-399 DPDWFAGGLMTL
+399 DPAWFAGGLMTL
-411 DVEAAGI
+411 DEEAAG
-418 AIATLAGELRLDPLL
+418 AAVATLAEELGLDPLR
-433 LAEGICDVA
+433 LAEGVCDVA

-463 FALVAFGGAGPMHA
+463 FALVAFGGAGAMHA
-477 AFIARE
+477 VFIARE
-483 LGVSEVVVPRFP
+483 LGISEVVVPRFP

-513 HPYFRPQDTLDGA
+513 HPYFRPQDTLDGT
-526 DMSGNLMRLERE
+526 DMSRNLVTLERE
-538 VLDALSGQ
+538 ALEALSGQ
-546 AVPEE
+546 GVPEE

-577 AEPAGPGFLEDIAAR
+577 AEPGEPGFLGVIAAR

-612 VMLRSTGFGSFPRTS
+612 VMLRSTGFGSFPRAAAVGGEP
-627 TPAPEASGGAAPDV
+627 PAGTERDV
-641 RDVIFDGAVHRT
+641 RDVIFDGAAHRT
-653 PVLRRSGLDGEL
+653 PVLRRTGLTGTF

-676 TTVVPP
+676 TTVIPP
-682 GCLAAVDDNGFLLL
+682 GCLASVDDNGFLIV
-696 KVNT
+696 KVDVQ